1 MSKVSRKTVPCLRP
15 EGFRQMAYRE
25 WRGDGGEDCPVLV
38 CVHGLTRNAADF
50 DPLAESLSSEYR
62 VLCPDVLGRGDSE
75 WLAMPAGYAYDGYVS
90 DMAALIARS
99 GAAEVDWIGTSMG
112 GLIGLFLAASHN
124 TPIRRLVLN
133 DVGPVIGADFIRFLK
148 TYVGTDPRFATL
160 EEAERFFR
168 FAHAGF
174 GALTDPQWA
183 ALTRESVRPVET
195 GGFRLAYDPALAVPL
210 QALPEQDVDLW
221 AVWDAARV
229 PTLVLRGAESPLLDR
244 DMLAR
249 MAERP
254 GVTVAEVPGCGHAP
268 ALMDPAQIALV
279 RDWLMSVSV

>member
-1 MSKVSRKTVPCLRP
+1 MSNPKRRSVACLRP
-15 EGFRQMAYRE
+15 EGFRRMAYRE
-25 WRGDGGEDCPVLV
+25 WGGDHAGDAPVV
-38 CVHGLTRNAADF
+38 ICVHGLTRNAADF
-50 DPLAESLSSEYR
+50 DPLAAALCGHAR
-62 VLCPDVLGRGDSE
+62 VLCPDVLGRGDSD
-75 WLAMPAGYAYDGYVS
+75 WLTVPSGYSYDGYVA

-99 GAAEVDWIGTSMG
+99 DAVAVDWVGTSMG
-112 GLIGLFLAASHN
+112 GLIGLFLAASPG
-124 TPIRRLVLN
+124 TPVRRLVMN

-174 GALTDPQWA
+174 GALSDPQWVT
-183 ALTRESVRPVET
+183 LTQESVRPAQG

-210 QALPEQDVDLW
+210 QALPEQDIDLW
-221 AVWDAARV
+221 AVWQAVTV

-244 DMLAR
+244 ATLAK

-254 GVTVAEVPGCGHAP
+254 GVTVAEISGCGHAP

-279 RDWLMSVSV
+279 RDWLTAA